1 MGDTV
6 MDRSTEGLA
15 RVLVIDDEVSVAR
28 ALEVLLSRAS
38 FEVTSCTDPEKAMAA
53 ALDPGWSVVL
63 VDLHLPGTGGMEI
76 LGAVKA
82 RNPEV
87 QVVVMTGQGTIAAAT
102 AAVKKGAWD
111 FITKPFDDL
120 DELVELVKRAASHCQ
135 LLRRNREL
143 ETLVERRSQSD
154 FVGVSAGMRE
164 VFNLIERVS
173 GSSATVLVTGESGTG
188 KELVARSIHRMSPR
202 ARRPF
207 VAVNCAAMTPTLLE
221 SELFG
226 HVKGAFTGATGAKR
240 GLFEAANGGTLFL
253 DEVGDMPPSTQ
264 VALLRVLQEG
274 EVRPVG
280 ATEHVKVD
288 VRVIA
293 ATNVDLRKAMAQG
306 RFREDLF
313 YRLNVI
319 SIALPPLRERRE
331 DIALLAYAF
340 LSRYAARTGKKVE
353 RLSPEVVCALE
364 AAPWPGNVRELENV
378 IERAVV
384 LARGP
389 EITLADLPAHIA
401 RPPRPAMPAM
411 VADAAADDDGP
422 LMPYALAKKQV
433 VGAFDRQ
440 YLSRVLK
447 KTGGNITAA
456 AALAG
461 LDRSNFRRLVKQY
474 RLPRPGAPDATADQT
489 AH

>member
-1 MGDTV
+1 
-6 MDRSTEGLA
+6 
-15 RVLVIDDEVSVAR
+15 
-28 ALEVLLSRAS
+28 
-38 FEVTSCTDPEKAMAA
+38 
-53 ALDPGWSVVL
+53 
-63 VDLHLPGTGGMEI
+63 
-76 LGAVKA
+76 
-82 RNPEV
+82 
-87 QVVVMTGQGTIAAAT
+87 
-102 AAVKKGAWD
+102 
-111 FITKPFDDL
+111 
-120 DELVELVKRAASHCQ
+120 
-135 LLRRNREL
+135 
-143 ETLVERRSQSD
+143 
-154 FVGVSAGMRE
+154 
-164 VFNLIERVS
+164 
-173 GSSATVLVTGESGTG
+173 
-188 KELVARSIHRMSPR
+188 
-202 ARRPF
+202 
-207 VAVNCAAMTPTLLE
+207 
-221 SELFG
+221 
-226 HVKGAFTGATGAKR
+226 
-240 GLFEAANGGTLFL
+240 
-253 DEVGDMPPSTQ
+253 
-264 VALLRVLQEG
+264 
-274 EVRPVG
+274 
-280 ATEHVKVD
+280 
-288 VRVIA
+288 
-293 ATNVDLRKAMAQG
+293 MAQG